1 MCSFAVFG
9 KIKMILNQMRR
20 YFLMDFFMH

>member
-1 MCSFAVFG
+1 
-9 KIKMILNQMRR
+9 MILNQMRR